1 MKGTLNSPSKYP
13 STSLLTMF
21 LFWQTRD
28 RDTYLNACQRVF
40 WQYFI
45 LADSRQGYVSKCP
58 STSLLTMFLIWQTRD
73 RDMYLNARQRFFWQC
88 FYFGRL
94 KTGIRNKCPNN
105 KKYPLIIVASIRIY
119 DTRTKYNLIP
129 CHFSSLILNIK
140 SLISCCAN
148 FSSFRIHEPEGR

>member
-1 MKGTLNSPSKYP
+1 MPVNESFDNVFILADSRQGYVSKCLSTSLLADSRQGYVSKCL

-28 RDTYLNACQRVF
+28 RDTYLNARQRV
-40 WQYFI
+40 
-45 LADSRQGYVSKCP
+45 
-58 STSLLTMFLIWQTRD
+58 
-73 RDMYLNARQRFFWQC
+73 FWQC

-105 KKYPLIIVASIRIY
+105 KKYPLIIVASIRTY

-129 CHFSSLILNIK
+129 CHFSSLILNTK